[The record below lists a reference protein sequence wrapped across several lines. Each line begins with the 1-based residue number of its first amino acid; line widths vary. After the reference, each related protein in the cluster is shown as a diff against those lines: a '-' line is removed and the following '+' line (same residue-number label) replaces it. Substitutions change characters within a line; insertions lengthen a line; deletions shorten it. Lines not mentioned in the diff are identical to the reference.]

1 MLSKS
6 LFIKATVAFLGTV
19 VVVAGVAAGL
29 AYTGTPEPCAGGQ
42 VPVSAEARLEFHNK
56 WGEFKVRSASAPT
69 SETFTESQVTS
80 RGVEFLETKGYD
92 IEDLQLF
99 FCQEGYAEQ
108 RQQLLS
114 GVQI

>member
-29 AYTGTPEPCAGGQ
+29 AYTGTPEPCADGQ

-80 RGVEFLETKGYD
+80 RGVEFLETRATILRIFSYFSAKKVMRR
-92 IEDLQLF
+92 
-99 FCQEGYAEQ
+99 Q